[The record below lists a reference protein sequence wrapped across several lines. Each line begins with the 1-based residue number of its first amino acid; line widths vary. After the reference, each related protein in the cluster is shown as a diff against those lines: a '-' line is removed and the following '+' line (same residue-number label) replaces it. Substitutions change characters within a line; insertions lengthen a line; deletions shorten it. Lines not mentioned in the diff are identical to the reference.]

1 MPKLL
6 NCSACAA
13 PLDPETGALKTE
25 CPYCGNTLVLPEELR
40 GATGIGGHAAGSF
53 GPAIDQGLKLAEITR
68 LLESGNKIAAIK
80 VYREAFGGGLK
91 EAKDAVERIERGE
104 PFTILH
110 ATVQSH
116 GASQRSHAPFHIAHD
131 PSAGAKKNRAA
142 LWVVGLLI
150 SIVVIAVALGILA
163 AFRAASPP
171 SATVPPPPI
180 PVPAM
185 PTPAP
190 GKPSIPA
197 DSGFASVAL
206 EFGSE
211 GIGAGQFKDA
221 RAVATDG
228 EGRIYVGEYSGGR
241 VQVFDAEG
249 KFITQWMVDQER
261 VLLNLVADRKGIVYA
276 VHSNALLRYEGAT
289 GRLIGEVPKLA
300 GNRFENYS
308 DCFVALDGSL
318 YAIGSDENILR
329 ITPDNQVKTVINSRE
344 RVGERVSFDK
354 LAVDGTGNIYVLDR
368 NSSMVFKFSPDGRF
382 VNRFG
387 GRGEQSGQL
396 FSPHNIAV
404 DGQGRIYVSD
414 TFRAVHV
421 FDGSGRYIDSFGG
434 REVTFGLVINDR
446 NEVFAS
452 LRNRHKIVK
461 YVLKK
466 S

>member
-6 NCSACAA
+6 NCSTCAA
-13 PLDPETGALKTE
+13 PLDPDTGALKTE

-40 GATGIGGHAAGSF
+40 GAGSL
-53 GPAIDQGLKLAEITR
+53 GSAIDQGLKLAEITR
-68 LLESGNKIAAIK
+68 LLKSGNKIAAIK
-80 VYREAFGGGLK
+80 AYREAFGGGLK
-91 EAKDAVERIERGE
+91 EAKDAIERIERGE
-104 PFTILH
+104 PFTVMH

-116 GASQRSHAPFHIAHD
+116 GPFHIAHEQ
-131 PSAGAKKNRAA
+131 PAGLKKNRTV
-142 LWVVGLLI
+142 LWVGCLI
-150 SIVVIAVALGILA
+150 VSVAVTAIGLGILA
-163 AFRAASPP
+163 AFRASSPRPAAAPSPP
-171 SATVPPPPI
+171 VA
-180 PVPAM
+180 VPAM
-185 PTPAP
+185 PIPAP
-190 GKPSIPA
+190 VRPTAPA

-261 VLLNLVADRKGIVYA
+261 VLLNLVADRKGAVYA
-276 VHSNALLRYEGAT
+276 VHSNALLRYDGAT
-289 GRLIGEVPKLA
+289 GRLLGEAPRVA

-308 DCFVALDGSL
+308 DCFIALDGSI
-318 YAIGSDENILR
+318 YAIGNDENILR
-329 ITPDNQVKTVINSRE
+329 ITPDNQVKAVVNSRE

-368 NSSMVFKFSPDGRF
+368 NSSMVFKFAPDGRF
-382 VNRFG
+382 INRFG
-387 GRGEQSGQL
+387 GRGEQPGQL
-396 FSPHNIAV
+396 FSPHNIGV
-404 DGQGRIYVSD
+404 DGQGRVYVSD
-414 TFRAVHV
+414 TFRAIHV
-421 FDGSGRYIDSFGG
+421 FDGGGRYIDSFGG
-434 REVTFGLVINDR
+434 REVTFGLAINDR

-461 YVLKK
+461 YVVNK
-466 S
+466 